1 MEATQGVKFLD
12 RYAPVKLLE
21 GSQDVLKVDA
31 EVTIAG
37 ENGKLY
43 GPFRVAHVLTPS
55 PNGTVTAVAYRV
67 QASKGA
73 DLGKM
78 KKDELIQVI
87 AQQNAQ
93 FAALMARLDGAAPTA
108 KAEPKK

>member
-21 GSQDVLKVDA
+21 GPQDTLKVDA

-37 ENGKLY
+37 DNGKLY
-43 GPFRVAHVLTPS
+43 GPFRIAHVLTPQ
-55 PNGTVTAVAYRV
+55 PNGTVTAVAYKV
-67 QASKGA
+67 QGA
-73 DLGKM
+73 KPQSLEKM

-87 AQQNAQ
+87 ANQNAQ
-93 FAALMARLDGAAPTA
+93 FQALMAKLEAAAAPAPA
-108 KAEPKK
+108 KK

>member
-12 RYAPVKLLE
+12 RYAPVKLIE
-21 GSQDVLKVDA
+21 GSQDVLKVNA

-37 ENGKLY
+37 DNGKLY

-67 QASKGA
+67 QAAKGA
-73 DLGKM
+73 SLEKM

-93 FAALMARLDGAAPTA
+93 FQALMARLDAKPEQIAPA
-108 KAEPKK
+108 KSE